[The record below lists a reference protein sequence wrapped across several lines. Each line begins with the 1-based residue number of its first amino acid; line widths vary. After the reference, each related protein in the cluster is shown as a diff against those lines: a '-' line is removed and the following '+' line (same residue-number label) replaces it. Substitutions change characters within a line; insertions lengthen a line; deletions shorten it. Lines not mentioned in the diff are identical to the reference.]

1 MVTTW
6 TGGDPDAYLDAV
18 TPAVRRRDAQ
28 TLRELMERVTGEAP
42 RMFGTS
48 VIGFGEYHYEYPSGH
63 SGHAAAAGFA
73 PRKAAST
80 VYLPDGVGAHADLLA
95 RLGPHTTGVGCLYLK
110 DLDQVD
116 LAVLE
121 EIVRRSWERVTD
133 GTFGQRARESGS

>member
-1 MVTTW
+1 MATTW
-6 TGGDPDAYLDAV
+6 TDEDPAAFLAAV

-28 TLRELMERVTGEAP
+28 TLRDLMERVTGEAP

-48 VIGFGEYHYEYPSGH
+48 MVGFGEYHYRYASGH
-63 SGHAAAAGFA
+63 SGHAPAAAFA

-80 VYLPDGVGAHADLLA
+80 VYLADGVGAHADLLA

-110 DLDQVD
+110 DLEAVD

-121 EIVRRSWERVTD
+121 EIVRRSWATVTA
-133 GTFGQRARESGS
+133 GTFGQRAADS